1 MNLKQSIR
9 RILKEETNLN
19 DEQQRFLNEC
29 KKTEV
34 YQYFENRFKLD
45 TVDDDEALVDTEH
58 YYVYRMNNRS
68 IKHTIS
74 YITEDIKYALDT
86 PKTLLQLTRIYDRFC
101 NSVLPECGEVDP
113 QKKVHR
119 VIHLMVL
126 KLLVEMRT
134 HD

>member
-9 RILKEETNLN
+9 IILKEETNL
-19 DEQQRFLNEC
+19 DEQQLFLNEC
-29 KKTEV
+29 KKTEA

-45 TVDDDEALVDTEH
+45 TVDDDEAIVDTEH
-58 YYVYRMNNRS
+58 DYVYRMNNRT
-68 IKHTIS
+68 IQYTIS
-74 YITEDIKYALDT
+74 YITEDIKYATDT

-101 NSVLPECGEVDP
+101 NSVLPECYEVDL

-119 VIHLMVL
+119 VIHMMVRNSL
-126 KLLVEMRT
+126 IEMRT